1 MKARTLSRTLR
12 LVSSSTAVM
21 TSTAK
26 GRTAATARPT
36 LPGWRPP
43 ARMHGATPVS
53 TTVRARPQSTALPVP
68 AGRPGTTESTR
79 TASAPQSTKR
89 RAASARNSAGGPGT
103 EASMRS
109 ALMRR
114 MPVPARRVASSV
126 TQLSVSSRC
135 SWRACGSMVSTS
147 SRMVRASPPTIATLV
162 TNGGTRRM
170 SSAARWR
177 LRIQGLASGYST
189 TKPRASAPSSTAM
202 ARSSAWVIPQI
213 LTLTVTG
220 VSGGSA
226 GPAHG
231 DQRPDHLGRVGGLED
246 GGADQDGI
254 GAGLPRPPGVVGAP
268 DGALGQQQRAGGQR
282 RCQPFGDA
290 DVAVVDLADEDVAVV
305 DAEQVGPQAEVG
317 DAGDVLV
324 VVDFDEGL
332 EAPLPGGGVE
342 AGQSFVVEHADRD
355 QDDVGARGDGLVE
368 AGLGADEVLPEDGDI

>member
-1 MKARTLSRTLR
+1 MKARTRSRTLR
-12 LVSSSTAVM
+12 WCSSSTALM

-36 LPGWRPP
+36 LDGSRPP
-43 ARMHGATPVS
+43 ARMQGATPAS
-53 TTVRARPQSTALPVP
+53 TTVRARFQSTALPVP
-68 AGRPGTTESTR
+68 AGRPGMTESTS
-79 TASAPQSTKR
+79 TASAPASMKR
-89 RAASARNSAGGPGT
+89 RAAAASTSAFGPGT
-103 EASMRS
+103 EASMRN

-114 MPVPARRVASSV
+114 MPLPSSLAASWA
-126 TQLSVSSRC
+126 TQASVSSRWSC
-135 SWRACGSMVSTS
+135 RAWGSVVSTA
-147 SRMVRASPPTIATLV
+147 SRIERALPPTIATRV
-162 TNGGTRRM
+162 TNGGTIRI
-170 SSAARWR
+170 SSAARFR
-177 LRIQGLASGYST
+177 DRIQGLASGYST

-202 ARSSAWVIPQI
+202 ARSSGWVIPQI

-231 DQRPDHLGRVGGLED
+231 DQRPDRLGRVGGLED